1 MAGCPRLIALSEQLR
16 GKTFD
21 LTKDFYTCGRASN
34 RDVYLNDPTISSHH
48 CDFIL
53 RGNSYFICD
62 RNSTNGTR
70 VNNVPVVEQEL
81 QNSDILQVGG
91 VELLFDCDDKS
102 VTTVIRTQTGIN
114 LGQGDL
120 DVSTVTRMK
129 NFSPFAKD
137 EKKEKQSQKFVL
149 IVVSLLVVL
158 ILALLGWLIYI
169 VKNAQNPSSSPQ
181 PERPAATAPV
191 KPAPVKH
198 VK

>member
-16 GKTFD
+16 GKTFE
-21 LTKDFYTCGRASN
+21 LTKDFYTCGRANN
-34 RDVYLNDPTISSHH
+34 RDIDINDPTISSHH
-48 CDFIL
+48 CDFIK

-129 NFSPFAKD
+129 NFDPFKKD
-137 EKKEKQSQKFVL
+137 GKTTDKQSQKVVL
-149 IVVSLLVVL
+149 LVVSLLVVL
-158 ILALLGWLIYI
+158 ILALLGWLVYI
-169 VKNAQNPSSSPQ
+169 VKIQKNPNASTTPP
-181 PERPAATAPV
+181 
-191 KPAPVKH
+191 PAPTLRVK
-198 VK
+198 